1 MKCPKCG
8 SHNIR
13 VDLLAGL
20 SGNCSYCYMLFCYSW
35 DYPISD
41 MEAPDEKAVL
51 NAALCGHEIRMNNM
65 KTITRVFTLLAVFLL
80 VGIGGT
86 AMAAQMGTVVGTSF
100 AATPIE
106 TFNSLFKLL
115 SDGDNV
121 AFDSAFGEAVA
132 TGNAITLNKGDSV
145 YFEGSE
151 GFLSGIIKIR
161 LPGKSTIYF
170 TVMEAVKLD
179 S

>member
-1 MKCPKCG
+1 MKK
-8 SHNIR
+8 
-13 VDLLAGL
+13 
-20 SGNCSYCYMLFCYSW
+20 
-35 DYPISD
+35 
-41 MEAPDEKAVL
+41 
-51 NAALCGHEIRMNNM
+51 
-65 KTITRVFTLLAVFLL
+65 ITRVFTLLAVFLL
-80 VGIGGT
+80 VGISGT
-86 AMAAQMGTVVGTSF
+86 ALAASTGTVTGTYF

-115 SDGDNV
+115 SDGDYA
-121 AFDSAFGEAVA
+121 AFDAAFPEAVA
-132 TGNAITLNKGDSV
+132 AGNAISLHKGDSV

-161 LPGKSTIYF
+161 LPGKSTVYF